1 MIRALLLAPVLL
13 LPAACGRSDGPD
25 EPLYVIDQS
34 EPAVTPDP
42 ALEGCWV
49 ATLTTTVE
57 PRTLVLDVTLSPE
70 RVRLVSPDQGGGAV
84 VFDQVR
90 LDGRSLSVATR
101 LGAFRFSGRLDG
113 PDRLVGEV
121 VQGGLTDRLGFD
133 RRAGDASAC

>member
-1 MIRALLLAPVLL
+1 M
-13 LPAACGRSDGPD
+13 
-25 EPLYVIDQS
+25 
-34 EPAVTPDP
+34 TPDP